1 VSSALE
7 VSDPFQ
13 GIDVPHLEA
22 SVLRL
27 IHTAD
32 WQIGKVFRFVGDET
46 MPLLQDARVD
56 AVKKLGDLA
65 LEHGA
70 DTILVAGDVY
80 DKEGLTD
87 RTIAQPLE
95 RMRAFAKV
103 TWHLIPGNHD
113 PYRANGIWQRVR
125 GIGLPENVKL
135 HAEAAPVALSD
146 GAYLLPAP
154 LHHHQAFGDPTA
166 WMEDAETPNGVLRIG
181 LAHGSITDFGTST
194 QTPNLIAPNR
204 AKLAGL
210 AYLALGD
217 WHGTK
222 KIDPRTWYA
231 GTPEPDR
238 FDRPASGQALL
249 VEINGKA
256 APSVT
261 QLKTGRFQWVSARE
275 TLYSID
281 DIKNLTDRLRNDH
294 PDLASVLLDLSL
306 DGSLSLE
313 GRGCLEQDIEVSL
326 SAALCHL
333 RLSLDGLA
341 VNPTSDDL
349 DELAHDYVIR
359 GAVERLKTMAAGDD
373 DLEREAAGR
382 ALQHLYLA
390 CHKRHREAAA

>member
-1 VSSALE
+1 M
-7 VSDPFQ
+7 
-13 GIDVPHLEA
+13 
-22 SVLRL
+22 RL

-32 WQIGKVFRFVGDET
+32 WQIGKVFRFVGDDT

-56 AVKKLGDLA
+56 AVKRLGELA

-70 DTILVAGDVY
+70 GTVLVAGDVY

-95 RMRAFAKV
+95 RMRAFANV
-103 TWHLIPGNHD
+103 SWHLIPGNHD

-125 GIGLPENVKL
+125 AIGLPDNVEV
-135 HAEAAPVALSD
+135 HVEPMPVALRD
-146 GAYLLPAP
+146 DAYLLPAP
-154 LHHHQAFGDPTA
+154 LHHHQATGDPTA
-166 WMEDAETPNGVLRIG
+166 WMNDADTPAGALRIG
-181 LAHGSITDFGTST
+181 LAHGSITEFGSST

-204 AKLAGL
+204 AELAGL

-222 KIDPRTWYA
+222 KIDRRTWYA

-238 FDRPASGQALL
+238 FDRPESGQTLL
-249 VEINGKA
+249 VEISGKT
-256 APSVT
+256 APT
-261 QLKTGRFQWVSARE
+261 IAPLKTGRFQWVAE
-275 TLYSID
+275 HATLYGID
-281 DIKNLTDRLRNDH
+281 DIENLTGRLRNDH
-294 PDLASVLLDLSL
+294 ADLASLLLDLRI

-313 GRGCLEQDIEVSL
+313 GRAVVEQDIEISL

-333 RLSLDGLA
+333 RLSLDGLS
-341 VNPTSDDL
+341 VNPSPDDL

-359 GAVERLKTMAAGDD
+359 AAVERLKTMVASDD
-373 DLEREAAGR
+373 DLEREAATR